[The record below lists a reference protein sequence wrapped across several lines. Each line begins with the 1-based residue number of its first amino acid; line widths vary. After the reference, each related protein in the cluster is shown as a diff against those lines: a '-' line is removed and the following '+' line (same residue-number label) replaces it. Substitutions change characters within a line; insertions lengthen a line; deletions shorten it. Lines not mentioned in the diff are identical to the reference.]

1 VAARI
6 NGFSLAYT
14 AAGGVILW
22 SGIKG
27 ETLSATF
34 RGLLSGKAPAS
45 DQQPIAGP
53 ASASDGAGG
62 TGTTTIVADTG
73 AATASA
79 AANQAL
85 ARLLAPA
92 LGHPGWISGTEWSD
106 WVALW
111 NQESGWS
118 ATAVNTSSGAT
129 GIPQLNPASHTIPPD
144 WSSPTVQITWGINY
158 IAGTYGDPVA
168 AWAHEKEYGWY

>member
-1 VAARI
+1 MAARV

-14 AAGGVILW
+14 AVGGVVLW

-27 ETLSATF
+27 EKLSDTF
-34 RGLLSGKAPAS
+34 KGLLAGKAPAGG
-45 DQQPIAGP
+45 QEPISGP
-53 ASASDGAGG
+53 ASSDGAAGG

-73 AATASA
+73 AHTASA
-79 AANQAL
+79 AQNQAL
-85 ARLLAPA
+85 ARVLAPA
-92 LGHPGWISGTEWSD
+92 LGHPSWISGQEWSD

-118 ATAVNTSSGAT
+118 ATATNPTSGAT
-129 GIPQLNPASHTIPPD
+129 GIPQLNPSAHVIPPG

-158 IAGTYGDPVA
+158 IAGTYGDPVK
-168 AWAHEKEYGWY
+168 AWAHEVAKGWY